1 MDLMEQ
7 HGDDR
12 THQAGNDH
20 RHDEGNTDAAG
31 EQERLPPRIGFEEVD
46 IAAEE
51 AQRHDGQK
59 RTVDQTHPHLLPE
72 QMQLF
77 GGGQVLVHQHADGD
91 GQRLGA
97 DIARHIQHH
106 GLEADDDG
114 QDSHHRLKGTHHR
127 GHQHPEKE
135 QSDQPGQA
143 LLDTLEDAL
152 VQIFFAGQAAQLCV
166 IVAHLVIDQF
176 DDIRRGDDA
185 HQLAGIVQDR
195 QRALGVVYD
204 AVDAVANLFVVG
216 HIGVGP
222 GNELFEA
229 VLRTGDDEVFQ
240 VDGAVEL
247 VVLVH
252 DVEGRDVVVLARLL
266 HQLTHGLP
274 DGHVLPDAD
283 VVGGHAAADLVLA
296 VGEQHLHIFGGVFV
310 QLADDL
316 GFILFLEVVQSVH
329 GVVRVHV
336 GNDVGGLL
344 AGQFFQVRFCVV
356 QIGEDLGHGIH
367 AQNGIELLAL
377 VGRQGCEGVGK
388 VVLVVIRELFGQL
401 CLRQAAVDEGEYF
414 LLVVLLLHLGFL
426 LPFWGIKIHRVVFW
440 SDSCGVS
447 WADAFRTRQIQS
459 ILPASQ
465 EERCLGLSK
474 WSPDI
479 VFASSCKVFAFFG
492 PVIILRLDDF
502 FNPFYKIFTRLLPDR
517 TKEQPLSREESG
529 CSQLFCKSFA

>member
-1 MDLMEQ
+1 
-7 HGDDR
+7 
-12 THQAGNDH
+12 
-20 RHDEGNTDAAG
+20 
-31 EQERLPPRIGFEEVD
+31 
-46 IAAEE
+46 
-51 AQRHDGQK
+51 
-59 RTVDQTHPHLLPE
+59 
-72 QMQLF
+72 MQLF
-77 GGGQVLVHQHADGD
+77 GGGQVLIHQHADGD

-97 DIARHIQHH
+97 HIARHIQHH

-127 GHQHPEKE
+127 GHQHPEEE

-166 IVAHLVIDQF
+166 IVAHLVIHQF
-176 DDIRRGDDA
+176 DDIRRSDDA

-204 AVDAVANLFVVG
+204 AVDAVADLFVVG

-222 GNELFEA
+222 GNKLFEA

-274 DGHVLPDAD
+274 DGHVLPNAD

-336 GNDVGGLL
+336 GNDVGGLI

-356 QIGEDLGHGIH
+356 QIGEDFGHGIH

-401 CLRQAAVDEGEYF
+401 CLGQTAVDDLQNLLHIIFLLHGLVPPFPVSGHKKYTASVWLQLLRCTKGMQFRMRLTRLHGPHRRRSVVWGDPYGHWTWKQTPPWCKIFLSAPLSYYAGPDFSTPFTVFLPDYCYIAQRRAYF
-414 LLVVLLLHLGFL
+414 LYFPYHCT
-426 LPFWGIKIHRVVFW
+426 
-440 SDSCGVS
+440 DSLQESAYSTSTAASTPTMAMAAPGS
-447 WADAFRTRQIQS
+447 GTASIRTIPPPRAAPI
-459 ILPASQ
+459 PANISM
-465 EERCLGLSK
+465 
-474 WSPDI
+474 
-479 VFASSCKVFAFFG
+479 
-492 PVIILRLDDF
+492 
-502 FNPFYKIFTRLLPDR
+502 
-517 TKEQPLSREESG
+517 
-529 CSQLFCKSFA
+529 

>member
-1 MDLMEQ
+1 
-7 HGDDR
+7 
-12 THQAGNDH
+12 
-20 RHDEGNTDAAG
+20 
-31 EQERLPPRIGFEEVD
+31 
-46 IAAEE
+46 
-51 AQRHDGQK
+51 
-59 RTVDQTHPHLLPE
+59 
-72 QMQLF
+72 MQLF

-127 GHQHPEKE
+127 GHQHPEEE

-152 VQIFFAGQAAQLCV
+152 VQIFFAGQAAQFCV

-204 AVDAVANLFVVG
+204 AVDAVADLFVVG

-222 GNELFEA
+222 GNELFKA

-283 VVGGHAAADLVLA
+283 VVGGHTAADLVLA

-310 QLADDL
+310 QLADNL

-479 VFASSCKVFAFFG
+479 VFASSCKVFAFFS

-502 FNPFYKIFTRLLPDR
+502 FNPFYKIFTRLLPDC

-529 CSQLFCKSFA
+529 CSQLSCKSFA